1 MDVRVSGKDGTGKK
15 TGRRTFSPFS
25 GPSPLNLR
33 DVAARWRERDA
44 QRDSGAWGFLSK
56 TNGTGIS
63 TPSRGFTR
71 SGSAA
76 VGGWGG
82 RCGEAPDGPDSAL
95 EQRGEGQE
103 SWDPDR
109 FRLAAGWGTGD
120 PADGR
125 RSPAGPGAPAPHLP
139 RPTRD
144 LAQEREGTVSLR
156 GVSGLR
162 QKCGLG
168 GQGWRR
174 RGGAERPESKGWEP
188 RWGQKIR
195 AGRLGSFLPLLF
207 GFPEFLRL
215 FPRKLSLRLLSAPRG
230 QRSVL
235 KVAWD
240 DVTSARALSIPAP
253 SPYHTP
259 RPESSCNPVPSF
271 FPLPSLGLSVL
282 QVGNPGL
289 ESCEGEGHGCGVVD
303 FAPSLGEAKPGS
315 LFPRLAQKSFSCK
328 TPVPPGKS
336 LPAVFLLSH
345 LLHYQVSHCPRPHI
359 ELKWEWLPDS
369 YLPGGIL
376 WYTAVWYTAGYQLS
390 PDLN

>member
-1 MDVRVSGKDGTGKK
+1 
-15 TGRRTFSPFS
+15 FSPFS

-44 QRDSGAWGFLSK
+44 QRDSGASGFLSK

-109 FRLAAGWGTGD
+109 FRLAAGRGTGD

-174 RGGAERPESKGWEP
+174 RGGAEGPESKGWEP

-240 DVTSARALSIPAP
+240 DVTMHVPFPFRPPPPTTPPAP
-253 SPYHTP
+253 SPVATP
-259 RPESSCNPVPSF
+259 
-271 FPLPSLGLSVL
+271 VL

-345 LLHYQVSHCPRPHI
+345 LLHY
-359 ELKWEWLPDS
+359 
-369 YLPGGIL
+369 
-376 WYTAVWYTAGYQLS
+376 
-390 PDLN
+390 